1 MVTARDFVAALQRS
15 DRAAALAIVKQLL
28 AQREPLGDQWRSVAQ
43 FAAISAEWGTAL
55 AAMERYVARAPQDPG
70 RQLARAEILAQ
81 SGQLPEAV
89 DIIARVVELHPQD
102 GALWHFLG
110 TAHNQLGDIGQSVD
124 CFERALALLPPSGP
138 TWLGWANVQDFR
150 ADARAIDRIRDA
162 VSKTET
168 APPETRAPI
177 LFGLGIACDA
187 LGHVSEAFDAFAQG
201 AALVR
206 TVRRHSAAADRA
218 AGAAIMQAYPQPGV
232 DTQSGGERSILV
244 TGLPRSGTTLVEQ
257 ILVSHSAVTEGG
269 EINLFGIAA
278 EHVGG
283 PFAPVARAALANG
296 ATPFAAWQP
305 FVTHYEHLLA
315 ERFGPDGRIVDKSL
329 NISRFAGMVALA
341 LPQSPLIWLR
351 RDPLDTAWSCFR
363 TYFATGLAWS
373 FDLNDMA
380 EHFAMEDAL
389 YHHWRDVVGLPILE
403 VPYREIVAAPETWID
418 RILAHCGLPF
428 EPGVHQFHQTRRA
441 VATSSV
447 NQVRRPIYSSAVGSS
462 AEYRAHL
469 DGFVEAYHRA
479 RRALGLSEVTT

>member
-28 AQREPLGDQWRSVAQ
+28 VQKEPLGDQWRSVAQ
-43 FAAISAEWGTAL
+43 FAAVSAEWSTAL
-55 AAMERYVARAPQDPG
+55 AAIERYAALAPREPG

-81 SGQLPEAV
+81 SGRLPEAV

-110 TAHNQLGDIGQSVD
+110 TAHNQLGNIEQSID
-124 CFERALALLPPSGP
+124 CFERALALLPFSGP

-150 ADARAIDRIRDA
+150 VDSRAIDRIRDA
-162 VSKTET
+162 VGKTET
-168 APPETRAPI
+168 ASPETRAPI
-177 LFGLGIACDA
+177 LFALGIACDT
-187 LGHVSEAFDAFAQG
+187 LGHASEAFDAFARG

-206 TVRRHSAAADRA
+206 SVRRHSAAADRA
-218 AGAAIMQAYPQPGV
+218 AGAAIIQAYPQPGV
-232 DTQSGGERSILV
+232 GTQSGGERSILV

-269 EINLFGIAA
+269 EINLLGIAA
-278 EHVGG
+278 ERVGG
-283 PFAPVARAALANG
+283 PFAPVARTALAGG
-296 ATPFAAWQP
+296 ATPSAAWQP
-305 FVTHYEHLLA
+305 FVTHYDHLLA
-315 ERFGPDGRIVDKSL
+315 ERFGSDGRIVDKSL
-329 NISRFAGMVALA
+329 NTSRFAGMVALA

-363 TYFATGLAWS
+363 TYFATGVAWS
-373 FDLNDMA
+373 FELNDMA

-389 YHHWRDVVGLPILE
+389 YHHWRHVVGVPILE

-447 NQVRRPIYSSAVGSS
+447 NQVRQPIYSSAVGS
-462 AEYRAHL
+462 ATEYRARL
-469 DGFVEAYHRA
+469 DGFIDAYHKA
-479 RRALGLSEVTT
+479 RRALGLSEAAV